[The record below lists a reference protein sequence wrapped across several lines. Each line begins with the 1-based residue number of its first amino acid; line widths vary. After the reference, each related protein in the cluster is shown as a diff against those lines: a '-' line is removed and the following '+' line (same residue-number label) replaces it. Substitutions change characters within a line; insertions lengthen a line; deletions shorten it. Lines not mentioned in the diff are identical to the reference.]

1 MSRMYVYRAH
11 WRPNHTDNWQ
21 LDLLSFLQIQPANEM
36 IVCDTV
42 TSVIDLE
49 IEKSKL
55 WDSIWECLKLMR
67 IGTWESVRM
76 RKSRAEA
83 EVGGCSSVTGGGGA
97 VVTWNLGRLLKLGV
111 NMRGQPQPIAAA
123 GIKYFQLLTG
133 NTNIWYSECV
143 LQMWPEKISKYL
155 VFIFVYLFIQDIY
168 SKDWADM
175 AHEHIFI
182 NNNTTVKKSYVRE
195 WKVTLIVAHKTWW
208 LWPALEF
215 LPNFPGGSTLFS

>member
-1 MSRMYVYRAH
+1 MSTVRSGV
-11 WRPNHTDNWQ
+11 PTTQTTDNWTYWASYRSSQ
-21 LDLLSFLQIQPANEM
+21 RNEM
-36 IVCDTV
+36 L
-42 TSVIDLE
+42 SVIDLE

-67 IGTWESVRM
+67 RGTWESVRM
-76 RKSRAEA
+76 RKSRAAA

-97 VVTWNLGRLLKLGV
+97 VVTWNPGRLLKLGV

-155 VFIFVYLFIQDIY
+155 VFIFVYLFIQEIY

-175 AHEHIFI
+175 ANEHIFI
-182 NNNTTVKKSYVRE
+182 NSNTTVKN
-195 WKVTLIVAHKTWW
+195 LILGNEK
-208 LWPALEF
+208 
-215 LPNFPGGSTLFS
+215 